1 MIISCNIF
9 AAPRILLVDGGENY
23 GRVIVD
29 VDNEAGAVCDNRW
42 GTSEAT
48 VVCRSMGYKAGEP
61 MVYV

>member
-1 MIISCNIF
+1 
-9 AAPRILLVDGGENY
+9 VDGGENY

-61 MVYV
+61 MVYVLCNM